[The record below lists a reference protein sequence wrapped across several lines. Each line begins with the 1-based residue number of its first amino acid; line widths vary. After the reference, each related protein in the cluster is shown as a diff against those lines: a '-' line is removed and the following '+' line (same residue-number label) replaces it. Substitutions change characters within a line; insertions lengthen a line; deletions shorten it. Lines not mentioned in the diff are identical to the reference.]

1 MHTFLYPYVTLNF
14 KSTRLLLVRQV
25 YFVDDIVIDKEILEK
40 CFVYKMLSRPKVN
53 EKCQKTIIKKLD

>member
-14 KSTRLLLVRQV
+14 KSTRLLRVRQV
-25 YFVDDIVIDKEILEK
+25 SFVDDIVIDKEILEK

-53 EKCQKTIIKKLD
+53 ENVKKQ